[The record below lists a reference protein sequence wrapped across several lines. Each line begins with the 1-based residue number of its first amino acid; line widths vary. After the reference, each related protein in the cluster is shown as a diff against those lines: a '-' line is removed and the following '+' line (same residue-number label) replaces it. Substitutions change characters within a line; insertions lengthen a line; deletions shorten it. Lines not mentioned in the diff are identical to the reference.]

1 MANKSREVMGKG
13 TRRARAAKAEALLA
27 AAFEHA
33 AAGLCLIGADGTVL
47 RANAALLEL
56 AGLVGDEVEGR
67 SAERL
72 LDVLGLGH
80 PMLERA
86 QAGERIDFGP
96 RPVRG
101 PRAETW
107 WSGRL
112 VPIDEGVLLW
122 AEDVTA
128 RASAERESERLGALV
143 ESLRKRAERAE
154 AALQALAEVVPAA
167 VLVADA
173 KGEITEANAAAQAML
188 GTAAGDR
195 FGLSGQITLHRPE
208 GELLPFEELP
218 LAKAIERGEPSRDV
232 ELVARGRGWETA
244 MRAHGAPVR
253 GRDGALIGA
262 VSIFE
267 DLTGR
272 GANEHEL
279 EVVIEQ
285 AAANAAL
292 LDALIELV
300 NEGVV
305 LYAPSGAIERM
316 NGAAERVLG
325 FGAAARRLPDWAR
338 VGLAYA
344 QTPEGEPFPADQ
356 TPAARALRGESV
368 RGVPMAFPTLSG
380 ERILVS
386 ASSCPVFAGDG
397 RIVGAVSLFEDVTR
411 CQGLED
417 ERERL
422 LRGLATG
429 LRRPLLD
436 LQEQA
441 RGLAAVEGA
450 KSRAALLL
458 AGVGRLSRRLDSF
471 LDRMRL
477 DAGELKVTL
486 QPIEVRELVDGLE
499 ERLAEAVGEQVAL
512 EVPEDAPRIAAD
524 PRHLE
529 RILVELL
536 ARVADGSSASGS
548 LAVSFQRRDKEL
560 GIFVVRRS
568 AEVGDDRSGSILREP
583 NEDEAESAIAALD
596 VAARLADLHGGRLVT
611 LWPGR
616 DAGFLLL
623 LPTLED
629 PEPRWENIPGGQQ
642 PWQD

>member
-1 MANKSREVMGKG
+1 M
-13 TRRARAAKAEALLA
+13 
-27 AAFEHA
+27 
-33 AAGLCLIGADGTVL
+33 
-47 RANAALLEL
+47 
-56 AGLVGDEVEGR
+56 
-67 SAERL
+67 
-72 LDVLGLGH
+72 
-80 PMLERA
+80 
-86 QAGERIDFGP
+86 
-96 RPVRG
+96 
-101 PRAETW
+101 
-107 WSGRL
+107 
-112 VPIDEGVLLW
+112 
-122 AEDVTA
+122 TA
-128 RASAERESERLGALV
+128 RASAEREAERLGALV
-143 ESLRKRAERAE
+143 ESLRERAERAE
-154 AALQALAEVVPAA
+154 AALLTLSEVVPAV
-167 VLVADA
+167 VLVADE
-173 KGEITEANAAAQAML
+173 KGEITGANAAAQAML
-188 GTAAGDR
+188 GTQAGDR
-195 FGLSGQITLHRPE
+195 FGLTGAVTLHRPD

-218 LAKAIERGEPSRDV
+218 LAKAIERGEPSRDL
-232 ELVARGRGWETA
+232 ELLVRGRGWETT

-253 GRDGALIGA
+253 AHDGSLVGA
-262 VSIFE
+262 VSVYE

-279 EVVIEQ
+279 EAVIEQ

-300 NEGVV
+300 SEAVV

-380 ERILVS
+380 GKILVS

-397 RIVGAVSLFEDVTR
+397 QIVGAVSLFEDITNR
-411 CQGLED
+411 QGLED

-429 LRRPLLD
+429 LRGPLLE

-441 RGLAAVEGA
+441 RGLSSAED
-450 KSRAALLL
+450 SPSPAALVR
-458 AGVGRLSRRLDSF
+458 AGVGRISRRLDTF
-471 LDRMRL
+471 LDRLRL
-477 DAGELKVTL
+477 DVGELKVTL
-486 QPIEVRELVDGLE
+486 QPVEVREFALGLK
-499 ERLAEAVGEQVAL
+499 ERLAETLGEPVAL
-512 EVPEDAPRIAAD
+512 DLPEDPPRIAAD

-536 ARVADGSSASGS
+536 TRVADGSSASGNLS
-548 LAVSFQRRDKEL
+548 VSFQRRDREI
-560 GIFVVRRS
+560 GIFVVRQS
-568 AEVGDDRSGSILREP
+568 AEVGDDRNGSLLREP
-583 NEDEAESAIAALD
+583 KEDEASSSLAALEI
-596 VAARLADLHGGRLVT
+596 AARLTDLHGGRLVE
-611 LWPGR
+611 LGPGR

-629 PEPRWENIPGGQQ
+629 PEPRWEDLPGGQQ